1 MKTDKK
7 LYSVLAILSIALLS
21 SNAYAKGG
29 SGGWSG
35 GGSSSSS
42 SSSPSS
48 SSSSDDNSV
57 RHSWADDMV
66 NGVKLRGDGSVDDNL
81 PRHSGL
87 DDSVNGV
94 KLRGDGSVD
103 DNLPRHSWADDMV
116 NGVKLRGDGSVDDN
130 LPRHSGLDDSVNG
143 VKLRGDWS
151 VDDNS
156 SSSSNRRW
164 RDSLSERER
173 NQAENLISRLTS
185 KNISVVLERVLK
197 TEDRVMNS
205 SLVPTKK
212 QRFLDK
218 LLHLEDLL
226 RARMDDLSL
235 N

>member
-29 SGGWSG
+29 SGWWGG

-42 SSSPSS
+42 SSSSS
-48 SSSSDDNSV
+48 LSSSSDDNSV
-57 RHSWADDMV
+57 
-66 NGVKLRGDGSVDDNL
+66 
-81 PRHSGL
+81 
-87 DDSVNGV
+87 
-94 KLRGDGSVD
+94 
-103 DNLPRHSWADDMV
+103 RHSWADDMV

-205 SLVPTKK
+205 NLVPTKK